1 MELVGELSRVLG
13 VVKGRE
19 TYDAWATCF
28 RETWQELNDLK
39 ALGKVMVAVDHDG
52 EPDVYE
58 IRFYLGKQLLMWPN

>member
-28 RETWQELNDLK
+28 QETWEELNALK
-39 ALGKVMVAVDHDG
+39 EIGGGKINVKFDDG
-52 EPDVYE
+52 TSEDYE
-58 IRFYLGKQLLMWPN
+58 IRFYLGKHIH